1 MPEVLQPE
9 PVGDLPP
16 ERPAPPITKPR
27 PSGPRETAKPDP
39 KPAEPATVD
48 PPLPTVQ
55 PPPTLRTPATADT
68 AAVEKSIRDTLVRA
82 QVGLKSVD
90 YQKLPPPRKD
100 AYNDAKA
107 HIEGA
112 EAAIKASNFEL
123 AKELAEKAEKFV
135 RGLQNK

>member
-16 ERPAPPITKPR
+16 ERPAPPTNKPR

-39 KPAEPATVD
+39 KPAEPAVE
-48 PPLPTVQ
+48 PAVQAVQ

-68 AAVEKSIRDTLVRA
+68 AAVERVIREILQRAQGNLKSI
-82 QVGLKSVD
+82 D
-90 YQKLPPPRKD
+90 YQKQPQAGKD
-100 AYNDAKA
+100 VYNDAKG

-123 AKELAEKAEKFV
+123 AKSLAEKAEKLA
-135 RGLQNK
+135 RGLQGK